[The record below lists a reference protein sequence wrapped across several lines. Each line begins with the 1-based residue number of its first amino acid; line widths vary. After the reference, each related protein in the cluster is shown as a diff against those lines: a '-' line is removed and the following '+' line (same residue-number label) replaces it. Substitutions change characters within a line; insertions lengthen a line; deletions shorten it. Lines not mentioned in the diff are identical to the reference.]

1 MQVSASQT
9 NQKGDYRMKDLGH
22 YSILAEMF
30 GYPSELGDPRTGDWR
45 NIVMKYDP
53 ELSRYLEPFINHID
67 NHTIE
72 YRQEYF
78 VSTFDVQPLCCLDI
92 GYVLFGEDYRRGQ
105 FMANLRME
113 HRNAGNDCGKELPD
127 HLPVILNLLPKLA
140 DEKFAEEIVWSL
152 LIPAVEEM
160 IAGFRSDD
168 NHYKGLLRII
178 LAVMNRDFPASEF
191 ERFPVRKREK
201 VKEHL

>member
-1 MQVSASQT
+1 
-9 NQKGDYRMKDLGH
+9 MKDLGH
-22 YSILAEMF
+22 YPVIARLFRYPAEKEIF
-30 GYPSELGDPRTGDWR
+30 HSADWR
-45 NIVMKYDP
+45 NIVMKHAP
-53 ELSRYLEPFINHID
+53 ELSHYLEAFIS
-67 NHTIE
+67 HTESHTLE

-105 FMANLRME
+105 FMANLKME
-113 HRNAGNDCGKELPD
+113 HRKAGNDCGKELPD
-127 HLPVILNLLPKLA
+127 HLPVILNLLPKLR

-168 NHYKGLLRII
+168 NHYKGLLKI
-178 LAVMNRDFPASEF
+178 LLAIMNMDYPASEF
-191 ERFPVRKREK
+191 ERFPVRKKEK
-201 VKEHL
+201 VKEQL

>member
-1 MQVSASQT
+1 M
-9 NQKGDYRMKDLGH
+9 RDLGH
-22 YSILAEMF
+22 YAILAGMF
-30 GYPSELGDPRTGDWR
+30 SYPSERENQRTADLR
-45 NIVMKYDP
+45 NIVMKYAPD
-53 ELSRYLEPFINHID
+53 LSNYLESFISHIE
-67 NHTIE
+67 NKKVE

-113 HRNAGNDCGKELPD
+113 HRKAGNDCGKELPD

-152 LIPAVEEM
+152 LIPAVNEM
-160 IAGFRSDD
+160 ITGFRSDG
-168 NHYKGLLRII
+168 NHYKGLLKI
-178 LAVMNRDFPASEF
+178 LLAIMNMDYPVSEF
-191 ERFPVRKREK
+191 ERFPVRKKER
-201 VKEHL
+201 VKEQL